1 MYGDAVFGGPAGN
14 HGPQRFRYLLWRC
27 WEPDQEQL
35 TFILCNP
42 SRAGG
47 LADGALPSDPTV
59 DRLIDITLHN
69 AAGGFVLVNLIAD
82 VEPKLSGVHDAA
94 LEGPDNKS
102 SLEWALGLSNRLVV
116 GWGARPQL
124 KSPRESVIQ
133 RIGDRECWCVGINQ
147 VSGTPRHPLQRGPK
161 TLGLEPCTT
170 LA

>member
-14 HGPQRFRYLLWRC
+14 HGPHRFRYLLWRC
-27 WEPDQEQL
+27 WEPEQEQL

-47 LADGALPSDPTV
+47 LTDGVLPSDPTV
-59 DRLIDITLHN
+59 DRLIDIALHN
-69 AAGGFVLVNLIAD
+69 AVGGFVLVNLIAD
-82 VEPKLSGVHDAA
+82 VEPKLTGGCDAA

-124 KSPRESVIQ
+124 KSHRESVIQ
-133 RIGDRECWCVGINQ
+133 RIGDRERWCVGINQ
-147 VSGTPRHPLQRGPK
+147 VSGTPKHPLQRGPK
-161 TLGLEPCTT
+161 TLGLEPCRA

>member
-1 MYGDAVFGGPAGN
+1 MYGDATFGGPAGR
-14 HGPQRFRYLLWRC
+14 HGRHRFRYLLWRC
-27 WEPDQEQL
+27 WEPEQDQL

-82 VEPKLSGVHDAA
+82 VEPKLSTRPGVI

-124 KSPRESVIQ
+124 KSHRQSVIQ
-133 RIGDRECWCVGINQ
+133 RIGDRERWCLGINQ
-147 VSGTPRHPLQRGPK
+147 VSGTPKHPLQRGPK
-161 TLGLEPCTT
+161 TLSLERCQM

>member
-14 HGPQRFRYLLWRC
+14 HGPHRFRYLLWRC
-27 WEPDQEQL
+27 WEPEQEQL

-47 LADGALPSDPTV
+47 LADGGLPSDPTV

-82 VEPKLSGVHDAA
+82 VEPKLLGGCDTA

-102 SLEWALGLSNRLVV
+102 SLEWVLGLSNRLVV

-124 KSPRESVIQ
+124 KSHRESVIQ
-133 RIGDRECWCVGINQ
+133 QIGDRERWCVGINQ
-147 VSGTPRHPLQRGPK
+147 VSGTPKHPLQRGPK
-161 TLGLEPCTT
+161 TLGLEQCRT